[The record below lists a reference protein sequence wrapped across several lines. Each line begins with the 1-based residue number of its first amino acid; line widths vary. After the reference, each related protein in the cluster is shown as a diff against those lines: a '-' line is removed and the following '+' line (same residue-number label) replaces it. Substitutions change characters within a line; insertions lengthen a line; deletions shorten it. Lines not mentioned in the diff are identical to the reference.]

1 MFRDLS
7 VRQRFEFARHGSDD
21 PMKTSMKTKSTNPCK
36 LMKQKILTVR
46 LLLAVALVSALA
58 PIATVRATPLNLY
71 VNAGILGGENGN
83 GTILE
88 YTPAGAQST
97 FAAGLNSPRGS
108 VFDSAGNYFVAST
121 IVGPSNQGTVL
132 KFTPGGSKSNFGSV
146 PGNVFLEAVARDSA
160 GNVYVMA
167 ASPPSNATLPS
178 TIYKFTPGGTRSIF
192 GSIPAQGF
200 GLAFNSAGDLF
211 ATDNVD
217 QTIFK
222 FTPSGTRSVF
232 ASGLNPNAGV
242 TGLAFNSAGDL
253 FVSQETTPGAGTGS
267 ILEFTPGGTE
277 STFAT
282 GLDLPRGLA
291 FDSAGDLFVAE
302 PALGIIEEFTPGGT
316 ETVFAT
322 GIAGP
327 QWIAF
332 GPARASVVPDS
343 GSTVILL
350 AVSTLGLLCVRRV
363 VKA

>member
-1 MFRDLS
+1 
-7 VRQRFEFARHGSDD
+7 
-21 PMKTSMKTKSTNPCK
+21 
-36 LMKQKILTVR
+36 MKQKIVTVR
-46 LLLAVALVSALA
+46 LLIAVALVSALA

-121 IVGPSNQGTVL
+121 IVGSSDQGTVL
-132 KFTPGGSKSNFGSV
+132 KFTPEGSKSNFGSI
-146 PGNVFLEAVARDSA
+146 PGNVFPEAVVRDSA
-160 GNVYVMA
+160 GNIYVMA
-167 ASPPSNATLPS
+167 VDKSSPTQAS
-178 TIYKFTPGGTRSIF
+178 TIFKFTPGGTRSIF
-192 GSIPAQGF
+192 GSTPGQGF

-211 ATDNVD
+211 ATDGVD

-277 STFAT
+277 STFAS

-291 FDSAGDLFVAE
+291 FNSAGDLFVAE
-302 PALGIIEEFTPGGT
+302 PALGDIEEFTPGGT

-327 QWIAF
+327 QWITF
-332 GPARASVVPDS
+332 GPARASVSAPDS
-343 GSTVILL
+343 GSTMILL
-350 AVSTLGLLCVRRV
+350 TISTLGLVCVRRM
-363 VKA
+363 VKT